1 MRSNLQYIFTLLA
14 LGSCVHCQI
23 STTWASS
30 RFIGYYVAPDS
41 VEPLLAGNSW
51 VTSASFAGDCSSNGR
66 CDIATDCANGTLYFD
81 NKASVSCTGAQT
93 CVEMTIFA
101 QSPNVLP
108 SAYNYGCRV
117 GWKANTIYRE
127 LAATT
132 TSSGSVASSTS
143 SPGPTTPMPTPSSTS
158 VSSTPAPR
166 PSSALPNRAWIAGAV
181 LGPVI
186 AIVLIAV
193 AVIWWRKRRAGGK
206 AGGSRPHELGHEYA
220 DFASLRQYHE
230 KDHVV
235 RPVELPSVQQ
245 PSELGTY
252 PVR

>member
-1 MRSNLQYIFTLLA
+1 MTPN
-14 LGSCVHCQI
+14 
-23 STTWASS
+23 
-30 RFIGYYVAPDS
+30 IG
-41 VEPLLAGNSW
+41 
-51 VTSASFAGDCSSNGR
+51 TS
-66 CDIATDCANGTLYFD
+66 
-81 NKASVSCTGAQT
+81 TGAQT

-132 TSSGSVASSTS
+132 TSASSIASSTS
-143 SPGPTTPMPTPSSTS
+143 SAGPTTPMATISSTS
-158 VSSTPAPR
+158 VSSTPTSTPLPA
-166 PSSALPNRAWIAGAV
+166 SGSPNRAWIAGAV
-181 LGPVI
+181 IGPVVGT
-186 AIVLIAV
+186 ALIAV
-193 AVIWWRKRRAGGK
+193 AVIWWRRRGTHGNNDGKR
-206 AGGSRPHELGHEYA
+206 PYELGHEYA
-220 DFASLRQYHE
+220 EFVSVTQYHE

-252 PVR
+252 PAR